1 MTDQQIENIT
11 IHSFEILWRFTKWFG
26 VQYILLF
33 FMPYIWEYSLSTGL
47 GLCIATYTIL
57 YSIYW
62 NLVSTKKRLELI
74 YFPLF
79 PYVLLSL
86 PCCLIWDDYY
96 PSWWICL
103 FLPIYGAV
111 CFISIKSVKRII
123 TRRKLKRMYVAIAII
138 LILILFKSLCVIWG
152 CKGHGTIEGEKKEI
166 LQRRDY
172 LVDKLVTSP
181 TSVLNEMPSANVI
194 GEQFQGEWALYSCSM
209 LSAALVNI
217 SSIYPETKEENL
229 QHIDKLIKIVQSQEL
244 RLYDTQRW
252 GEDTLQTLENNTSHV
267 SYLSHL
273 AWMICGYKSI
283 GGDTRYDDLLDSL
296 CETMN
301 RRMLNAPAL
310 NLETYPGEPI
320 YIPDMLVAIVA
331 LQQYAELNNGKYSST
346 VKEWVKR
353 AREEWCDNETGLLVS
368 FLEKN
373 GDKFSNAPVKGSYT
387 SLNCSYLTYIDEAFA
402 SEQYAKLKK
411 YFWKDGM
418 ISGFKEYYDRSCPIG
433 LDIDAGPIILGL
445 SPSGTA
451 FGTGAVTYF
460 SDTEVRSKILR
471 TAEKAGHT
479 ILWNGQKHYALANM
493 ALVGEAIMLA
503 MRTNYKE
510 SAPHNIKVY

>member
-62 NLVSTKKRLELI
+62 NLVSTKKRIELI

-86 PCCLIWDDYY
+86 PCSWIWDNYY

-103 FLPIYGAV
+103 FLPVYGAV

-123 TRRKLKRMYVAIAII
+123 TRRNLKRMYVAIA
-138 LILILFKSLCVIWG
+138 LILILFIFKSFSVVWG

-172 LVDKLVTSP
+172 LVAKLVTSP
-181 TSVLNEMPSANVI
+181 SSVLNEMPSANVI

-217 SSIYPETKEENL
+217 SFIYPETKEENL
-229 QHIDKLIKIVQSQEL
+229 QHIDKLIKIVQSHEL

-252 GEDTLQTLENNTSHV
+252 GEDALQTLENNTSHV
-267 SYLSHL
+267 S
-273 AWMICGYKSI
+273 
-283 GGDTRYDDLLDSL
+283 GGTDYDDLLDSL

-346 VKEWVKR
+346 VKAWVKR

-368 FLEKN
+368 FLDKN

-460 SDTEVRSKILR
+460 DDTEVRLKILR

-479 ILWNGQKHYALANM
+479 ILWNGKKHYALANI
-493 ALVGEAIMLA
+493 ALVGETIMLA
-503 MRTNYKE
+503 MRTNYKDCRF
-510 SAPHNIKVY
+510 PT

>member
-1 MTDQQIENIT
+1 
-11 IHSFEILWRFTKWFG
+11 
-26 VQYILLF
+26 
-33 FMPYIWEYSLSTGL
+33 
-47 GLCIATYTIL
+47 
-57 YSIYW
+57 
-62 NLVSTKKRLELI
+62 
-74 YFPLF
+74 
-79 PYVLLSL
+79 
-86 PCCLIWDDYY
+86 
-96 PSWWICL
+96 
-103 FLPIYGAV
+103 
-111 CFISIKSVKRII
+111 
-123 TRRKLKRMYVAIAII
+123 
-138 LILILFKSLCVIWG
+138 
-152 CKGHGTIEGEKKEI
+152 
-166 LQRRDY
+166 
-172 LVDKLVTSP
+172 
-181 TSVLNEMPSANVI
+181 MPSANVI

-353 AREEWCDNETGLLVS
+353 ASCI
-368 FLEKN
+368 
-373 GDKFSNAPVKGSYT
+373 FS
-387 SLNCSYLTYIDEAFA
+387 
-402 SEQYAKLKK
+402 
-411 YFWKDGM
+411 
-418 ISGFKEYYDRSCPIG
+418 
-433 LDIDAGPIILGL
+433 
-445 SPSGTA
+445 
-451 FGTGAVTYF
+451 
-460 SDTEVRSKILR
+460 
-471 TAEKAGHT
+471 
-479 ILWNGQKHYALANM
+479 
-493 ALVGEAIMLA
+493 
-503 MRTNYKE
+503 
-510 SAPHNIKVY
+510 